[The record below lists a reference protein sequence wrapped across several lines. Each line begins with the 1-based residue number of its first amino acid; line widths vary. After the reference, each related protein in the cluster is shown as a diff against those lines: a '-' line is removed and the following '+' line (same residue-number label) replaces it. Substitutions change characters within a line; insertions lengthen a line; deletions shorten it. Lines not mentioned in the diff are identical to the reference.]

1 MEYFLPVTNN
11 ALFLF
16 NSQDQNRK
24 KAGFIE
30 YFDKE
35 NPIGLLKAHF
45 CIIQSGGI
53 KDLDI
58 ISVWGQPVDE
68 EVGSRVAR
76 TFESIEKAILEKN
89 ILPKSAVIT
98 GIYFFNNSEMGI
110 VQQVIRYYAY
120 PNKPRN
126 YSLTVSGRHLL
137 FNMRAAGTGKKKPHN
152 KNHQN
157 KHRQERTIDFDQT
170 NAASAD
176 VDDQQL
182 DQQFNGNGD
191 NECIVVEHGSKPV
204 EGMSFTTDTGIS
216 EPISEELYKKAVE
229 EEAKAIEEL
238 LLNSPVLQQEV
249 EVAVTEVPAVT
260 IDPNEN
266 KASA

>member
-1 MEYFLPVTNN
+1 MEYFLPVTSNT
-11 ALFLF
+11 LFLF
-16 NSQDQNRK
+16 GSQDQNRK

-35 NPIGLLKAHF
+35 NPVGLLKAHF

-58 ISVWGQPVDE
+58 ISVWGQPVDD
-68 EVGSRVAR
+68 EVGSRVAK
-76 TFESIEKAILEKN
+76 TFESIEKAIIEKN
-89 ILPKSAVIT
+89 ILPQSAVIT
-98 GIYFFNNSEMGI
+98 GLYFFNNSEMGI
-110 VQQVIRYYAY
+110 VQQVIRYYVY

-137 FNMRAAGTGKKKPHN
+137 FNMRAAGAAKKKPHN

-170 NAASAD
+170 NAAAVN

-182 DQQFNGNGD
+182 DQQFNGNGSAVH
-191 NECIVVEHGSKPV
+191 E
-204 EGMSFTTDTGIS
+204 EGLTFTTDTGIS
-216 EPISEELYKKAVE
+216 EPISEELYNKVAE
-229 EEAKAIEEL
+229 EEVKAIED
-238 LLNSPVLQQEV
+238 LLNHSPALQQEV
-249 EVAVTEVPAVT
+249 EVAVTEVPNDT
-260 IDPNEN
+260 FDPNEN